1 MTSIKDDDKEKAK
14 PKAKK
19 TTAKATKKVSKEV
32 EAETPKATFD
42 DWAPTISAKEA
53 TQKTPKAAVKKKA
66 PTKAKKVVE
75 EDLDDESNEDEEE
88 ENTSKKSSKVKTKTG
103 KSLVIVESPGKI
115 KTISKFL
122 GKDYIVKAS
131 YGHVR
136 DLPSKELG
144 VDLEKN
150 FEPKYVTLRDKAKVI
165 KELKLAAK
173 QCDNLYL
180 APDPDREG
188 EAIAWHLLE
197 TLKFDPEK
205 TFRVTFSEIT
215 KKGIEEGFKNAHSLN
230 QNLVNAQQARRILD
244 RIVGYKLSP
253 LLWKKVAKGLSGG
266 RVQSVAVRVVCE
278 REEEIRKFISDE
290 FWKININVTPD
301 EKAIPFE
308 AQLVTWDKADFQST
322 NEADTTVIVNQLKK
336 ADYIVTSI
344 EKKAQSNKASPPF
357 ITSSLQQAAST
368 QLRYSAKNTM
378 RIAQQLYE
386 GIDLGPEG
394 SVSLITYMRTDSFN
408 ISDEARDRAKEY
420 ILKFLSDEYYPETTN
435 VYKSKKNA
443 QEAHE
448 AIRPTDCFIVPETIE
463 KHLTAEQYKMY
474 SLIWR
479 RFISSQMSATR
490 VAITNVEITA
500 SKGIFKAQ
508 GRIILFDGYQR
519 IYFQAEEKDKNQN
532 LPEFNENDKMILKD
546 LLPTPHFTQPPARY
560 TEASLVRLLEKEEIG
575 RPATY
580 AAILSTIQDRG
591 YVELES
597 RKFHA
602 SELGM
607 LVNGKL
613 VEFFPSILDLHFT
626 AEMEG
631 KLDSIAE
638 GEADWPST
646 IATFYKPF
654 SMDLEKA
661 SADMESE
668 KNKQQ
673 NDTPCE
679 LCGLPIVIRWSK
691 KGKFLGC
698 SGYPKC
704 KNTKS
709 LNPEEQDIGKSLG
722 VNCPTCKNAMILK
735 ISKRGKF
742 AGCSSYPDCTTT
754 LPLDKNGA
762 VISIDLSDQPCEK
775 CGAAMAL
782 RMGRRGAFISC
793 SAFPACRNTKP
804 LPKTESKSDETEEV
818 TAEA

>member
-1 MTSIKDDDKEKAK
+1 MTKKENEAK
-14 PKAKK
+14 VAKTKTQKSDLSAEATPKKRAVKKSAKK
-19 TTAKATKKVSKEV
+19 T
-32 EAETPKATFD
+32 
-42 DWAPTISAKEA
+42 
-53 TQKTPKAAVKKKA
+53 
-66 PTKAKKVVE
+66 
-75 EDLDDESNEDEEE
+75 DEEE
-88 ENTSKKSSKVKTKTG
+88 TPEEDGADQKPKRVSRKSSG

-115 KTISKFL
+115 KTISKYL

-144 VDLEKN
+144 VDIEKN
-150 FEPKYVTLRDKAKVI
+150 FEPKYVTLRDKSKVI
-165 KELKLAAK
+165 KDLKQAAK
-173 QCDNLYL
+173 ECDKLYL

-215 KKGIEEGFKNAHSLN
+215 KKGIEEGFSNAHTLN

-290 FWKININVTPD
+290 FWKISANLTPN

-308 AQLVTWDKADFQST
+308 AQLVTWDNKDFQAK
-322 NEADTTVIVNQLKK
+322 NEAEATKIVDGLKK
-336 ADYIVTSI
+336 SDFIVTSI
-344 EKKAQSNKASPPF
+344 EKKAQNNKASAPL
-357 ITSSLQQAAST
+357 ITSSLQQASST

-386 GIDLGPEG
+386 GVDLGPDG

-408 ISDEARDRAKEY
+408 ISDEAKNRAKEF
-420 ILKFLSDEYYPETTN
+420 ILKNFGEDYYPETPN
-435 VYKSKKNA
+435 VFKSKKSA

-448 AIRPTDCFIVPETIE
+448 AIRPTDCFIEPKAIE
-463 KHLTAEQYKMY
+463 KYLSADQFKLYN
-474 SLIWR
+474 LIWC
-479 RFISSQMSATR
+479 RFMASQMSATK
-490 VAITNVEITA
+490 VAITNIEITA
-500 SKGIFKAQ
+500 GKGILKAQ
-508 GRIILFDGYQR
+508 GRIVLFDGYQKV
-519 IYFQAEEKDKNQN
+519 YFQSDEKDKNQN
-532 LPEFNENDKMILKD
+532 LPEFNEKDILICKEI
-546 LLPTPHFTQPPARY
+546 LPTQHFTQPPPRY

-591 YVELES
+591 YVELEN
-597 RKFHA
+597 RKFKA
-602 SELGM
+602 SELGI
-607 LVNGKL
+607 LVNNKL

-626 AEMEG
+626 AEMEAN
-631 KLDSIAE
+631 LDNIAE
-638 GEADWPST
+638 GSANWSNT
-646 IATFYKPF
+646 IATFYEPF
-654 SMDLEKA
+654 SKNLEKA
-661 SADMESE
+661 STDMESE
-668 KNKQQ
+668 KNKQE

-709 LNPEEQDIGKSLG
+709 LNPDEQDIGKDLG
-722 VNCPTCKNAMILK
+722 VSCPTCTGKMILK

-742 AGCSSYPDCTTT
+742 AGCSNYPDCTST
-754 LPLDKNGA
+754 LPLDKSGEIIK
-762 VISIDLSDQPCEK
+762 VDLSNQPCEK
-775 CGAAMAL
+775 CGSPMAL
-782 RMGRRGAFISC
+782 RMGRRGAFVSC
-793 SAFPACRNTKP
+793 SAFPVCRNTKP
-804 LPKTESKSDETEEV
+804 LPKTEAKTDEAEEV
-818 TAEA
+818 SVEA

>member
-1 MTSIKDDDKEKAK
+1 MTSINKDNKLKEKS
-14 PKAKK
+14 KAKK
-19 TTAKATKKVSKEV
+19 TTVVATKDSSNSLTKKKTTKKAKADIEEEDIEIETKTK
-32 EAETPKATFD
+32 P
-42 DWAPTISAKEA
+42 
-53 TQKTPKAAVKKKA
+53 KKA
-66 PTKAKKVVE
+66 SRGK
-75 EDLDDESNEDEEE
+75 
-88 ENTSKKSSKVKTKTG
+88 TSSG

-144 VDLEKN
+144 VEIEKN
-150 FEPKYVTLRDKAKVI
+150 FEPKYVTLRDKSKVI

-173 QCDNLYL
+173 ECDNLYL

-197 TLKFDPEK
+197 TLKFDPDK

-278 REEEIRKFISDE
+278 REEEIKKFISDE
-290 FWKININVTPD
+290 FWKITAVLAPTKD
-301 EKAIPFE
+301 ATPFE
-308 AQLVTWDKADFQST
+308 TQLVTWDKADFQAK
-322 NEADTTVIVNQLKK
+322 NEVETTAIVNQLKN
-336 ADYIVTSI
+336 ADFIVTGI
-344 EKKAQSNKASPPF
+344 EKKAQSNKPSAPF

-420 ILKFLSDEYYPETTN
+420 ILKTFTSEYYPETAN

-448 AIRPTDCFIVPETIE
+448 AIRPTDCFIVPEDIE
-463 KHLTAEQYKMY
+463 KYLTPDQFKMY
-474 SLIWR
+474 NLIWR
-479 RFISSQMSATR
+479 RFLASQMSATK
-490 VAITNVEITA
+490 VAITNVEVTA
-500 SKGIFKAQ
+500 SKGVFKAQ
-508 GRIILFDGYQR
+508 GRIVLFDGYQKV
-519 IYFQAEEKDKNQN
+519 YSMSDEKDKNQN
-532 LPEFNENDKMILKD
+532 LPDFNEKDKLILKEI
-546 LLPTPHFTQPPARY
+546 LPTQHFTQPPARY

-580 AAILSTIQDRG
+580 AAILSTIQERG

-607 LVNGKL
+607 LVNTKL

-626 AEMEG
+626 AEMEA

-661 SADMESE
+661 SVDMESE

-709 LNPEEQDIGKSLG
+709 LNPEEQDIGKDLG

-754 LPLDKNGA
+754 LPLDKNGQ
-762 VISIDLSDQPCEK
+762 VISIDLSNQPCEK
-775 CGAAMAL
+775 CGSAMAL

-793 SAFPACRNTKP
+793 SAFPTCRNTKP
-804 LPKTESKSDETEEV
+804 LPKTENKSDETEDAV
-818 TAEA
+818 IEA

>member
-1 MTSIKDDDKEKAK
+1 MTTKSKDESDKPKL
-14 PKAKK
+14 KAKK
-19 TTAKATKKVSKEV
+19 AVSALK
-32 EAETPKATFD
+32 ETPKT
-42 DWAPTISAKEA
+42 SAK
-53 TQKTPKAAVKKKA
+53 
-66 PTKAKKVVE
+66 
-75 EDLDDESNEDEEE
+75 
-88 ENTSKKSSKVKTKTG
+88 KKSSKKANEELDEDIEDTENTEEEKKSKPKKSKGKSNSG

-144 VDLEKN
+144 VEIDKN
-150 FEPKYVTLRDKAKVI
+150 FEPKYVTLRDKSKVI
-165 KELKLAAK
+165 KDLKLAAK
-173 QCDNLYL
+173 ECDKLYL

-215 KKGIEEGFKNAHSLN
+215 KKGIEEGFKEAHSLN

-278 REEEIRKFISDE
+278 REEEIKNFKSDE
-290 FWKININVTPD
+290 FWKISANLTPN
-301 EKAIPFE
+301 EKALPFE
-308 AQLVTWDKADFQST
+308 AQLVTWDNKDFSAK
-322 NEADTTVIVNQLKK
+322 NEAESTVIVNQLKK
-336 ADYIVTSI
+336 ADYIVTAI

-357 ITSSLQQAAST
+357 ITSSLQQTAST

-408 ISDEARDRAKEY
+408 ISDEARERAKEF
-420 ILKFLSDEYYPETTN
+420 ILKNFTSDYYPETPN
-435 VYKSKKNA
+435 IYKSKKNA

-448 AIRPTDCFIVPETIE
+448 AIRPTDCFIEPEKIE
-463 KHLTAEQYKMY
+463 KYLSPDQFKMY
-474 SLIWR
+474 NLIWR
-479 RFISSQMSATR
+479 RFMASQMAPTK
-490 VAITNVEITA
+490 VAITNVEISA

-508 GRIILFDGYQR
+508 GRIVLFDGYQKV
-519 IYFQAEEKDKNQN
+519 FSQSDEKDKNQN
-532 LPEFNENDKMILKD
+532 LPEFNEKDKLILKE
-546 LLPTPHFTQPPARY
+546 LLPTQHFTQPPPRY

-580 AAILSTIQDRG
+580 AAILSTIQERG
-591 YVELES
+591 YVELEN

-607 LVNGKL
+607 LVNSKL

-626 AEMEG
+626 AEMEA

-638 GEADWPST
+638 GNADWPET
-646 IATFYKPF
+646 ITTFYTPF
-654 SMDLEKA
+654 SKDLEKA
-661 SADMESE
+661 SVDMESE

-709 LNPEEQDIGKSLG
+709 LNPEEQDIGKDLG
-722 VNCPTCKNAMILK
+722 VNCPTCKSAMILK

-742 AGCSSYPDCTTT
+742 AGCGSYPECTTT
-754 LPLDKNGA
+754 LPLDKNGQ
-762 VISIDLSDQPCEK
+762 VISIDLSNQPCEK
-775 CGAAMAL
+775 CGSPMAL

-793 SAFPACRNTKP
+793 SAFPTCRNTKP
-804 LPKTESKSDETEEV
+804 LPKTDSKSEETED
-818 TAEA
+818 TPIEA

>member
-1 MTSIKDDDKEKAK
+1 MAIKNKDANEEVKPKVKKTSAATKAAPKKRVSKKAKVDLEELEEQDESTQETEDAEDEGDEKAAAKK
-14 PKAKK
+14 PKRA
-19 TTAKATKKVSKEV
+19 SG
-32 EAETPKATFD
+32 
-42 DWAPTISAKEA
+42 
-53 TQKTPKAAVKKKA
+53 
-66 PTKAKKVVE
+66 
-75 EDLDDESNEDEEE
+75 
-88 ENTSKKSSKVKTKTG
+88 SKKHSG

-150 FEPKYVTLRDKAKVI
+150 FEPKYVTLRDKSKVI
-165 KELKLAAK
+165 KDLKQAAK
-173 QCDNLYL
+173 ECDNLYL

-188 EAIAWHLLE
+188 EAIAWHLFE

-215 KKGIEEGFKNAHSLN
+215 KKGIEEGFKNAHTLN

-278 REEEIRKFISDE
+278 REEEIKKFISDE
-290 FWKININVTPD
+290 FWRISANLTPN

-308 AQLVTWDKADFQST
+308 AQLVTWDNAEFQAKNAAES
-322 NEADTTVIVNQLKK
+322 NAIVDQIKK
-336 ADYIVTSI
+336 SKFIVSSI
-344 EKKAQSNKASPPF
+344 EKKAQSNKASAPL

-386 GIDLGPEG
+386 GVDLGPDG

-408 ISDEARDRAKEY
+408 LSDEARARAKDF
-420 ILKFLSDEYYPETTN
+420 ILKNYSSEYYPETPN

-448 AIRPTDCFIVPETIE
+448 AIRPTDCFIEPTVIE
-463 KHLTAEQYKMY
+463 KYLTPEQFKMY
-474 SLIWR
+474 NLIWC
-479 RFISSQMSATR
+479 RFMASQMAPTR
-490 VAITNVEITA
+490 VAITNIEITA
-500 SKGIFKAQ
+500 SKAIFKAQ
-508 GRIILFDGYQR
+508 GRIVLFDGYQKV
-519 IYFQAEEKDKNQN
+519 YFQIDEKDKNQN
-532 LPEFNENDKMILKD
+532 LPEINEKD
-546 LLPTPHFTQPPARY
+546 VLIVKDILPTQHFTQPPPRY

-591 YVELES
+591 YVELEN
-597 RKFHA
+597 RKFRA

-626 AEMEG
+626 AEMEA

-638 GEADWPST
+638 GEADWPTT
-646 IATFYKPF
+646 IATFYEPF
-654 SMDLEKA
+654 SKNLEKA
-661 SADMESE
+661 SVDMESE
-668 KNKQQ
+668 KNKTQ

-709 LNPEEQDIGKSLG
+709 LNPEEQDIGKDLG
-722 VNCPTCKNAMILK
+722 VNCPTCSGKMILK

-742 AGCSSYPDCTTT
+742 AGCSTYPDCTST
-754 LPLDKNGA
+754 LPLDKNGQIIK
-762 VISIDLSDQPCEK
+762 VDLTNQPCEK
-775 CGAAMAL
+775 CGSPMAL
-782 RMGRRGAFISC
+782 RMGRRGAFVSC
-793 SAFPACRNTKP
+793 SAFPVCRNTKP
-804 LPKTESKSDETEEV
+804 LPKTETKNDETEEA
-818 TAEA
+818 TIEA